1 METIAEF
8 NDNDGLNVKLTG
20 DKIYISGASGD
31 ETFALRSVNGVG
43 TYDDIEKFAKE
54 SEEYANKGTGFKVG
68 FFIFLVLTLAM
79 LLAAFEDSSV
89 FGGAIFMGGIT
100 YFFYYKWKNPSEKGA
115 PVLDSYLKF
124 MISGNERL
132 FKFNKSDETSALIAD
147 FINKVEDTLTA
158 YNK

>member
-54 SEEYANKGTGFKVG
+54 SEEYTNKGKGFKIL
-68 FFIFLVLTLAM
+68 FIIMLVACLGSLVAVLQEPSTAGSLVVLAGVT
-79 LLAAFEDSSV
+79 F
-89 FGGAIFMGGIT
+89 
-100 YFFYYKWKNPSEKGA
+100 FFYYKWKNPGGDA

-147 FINKVEDTLTA
+147 FINKIEDTLTA